1 MSYQF
6 YIAKNLK
13 TVVLEDL
20 VRGVK
25 FTNMLRKFQVKYEV
39 YRRELR

>member
-13 TVVLEDL
+13 IVVLEDL
-20 VRGVK
+20 GVK
-25 FTNMLRKFQVKYEV
+25 LTNMLRKFK
-39 YRRELR
+39 LNMKFTDLN

>member
-13 TVVLEDL
+13 IVVLEDL
-20 VRGVK
+20 VQGVK
-25 FTNMLRKFQVKYEV
+25 FTNMLRKFK
-39 YRRELR
+39 LNMKFTDLN